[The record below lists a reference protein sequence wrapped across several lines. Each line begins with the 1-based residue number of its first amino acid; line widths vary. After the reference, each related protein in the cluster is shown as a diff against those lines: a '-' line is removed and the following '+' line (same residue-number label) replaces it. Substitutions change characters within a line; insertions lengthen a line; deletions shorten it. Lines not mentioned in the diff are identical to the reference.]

1 MRLGSLV
8 LAVTATL
15 ALSACGPPDPLPST
29 AALLDEYARSTS
41 VKNDRFTG
49 TGSSAERAQYLFAN
63 YPGGRLFGALL
74 ATFRCGAGDQHGPF
88 PSDKCDLTDEVRRTV
103 STVAGG
109 DLYARSL
116 LVKHERGSLE
126 LVMLYVV
133 RGPGKSVAVDRTGR
147 GYTDLADFRA
157 HNDLL
162 TAEDL
167 VLTPADI
174 TAVPG
179 GNAVVVT
186 GHTPPAWPW
195 WVLGGCVA
203 LVLVLTAVF
212 VLLRRRAKARFD
224 GLFGPGAT

>member
-1 MRLGSLV
+1 
-8 LAVTATL
+8 LAV
-15 ALSACGPPDPLPST
+15 
-29 AALLDEYARSTS
+29 
-41 VKNDRFTG
+41 
-49 TGSSAERAQYLFAN
+49 
-63 YPGGRLFGALL
+63 
-74 ATFRCGAGDQHGPF
+74 DQ
-88 PSDKCDLTDEVRRTV
+88 
-103 STVAGG
+103 
-109 DLYARSL
+109 
-116 LVKHERGSLE
+116 
-126 LVMLYVV
+126 
-133 RGPGKSVAVDRTGR
+133 TGR
-147 GYTDLADFRA
+147 GYTDLTDFRA

-179 GNAVVVT
+179 GNTVVVT

-203 LVLVLTAVF
+203 LVSVLTAVF